1 MLLSHLQYLLKTD
14 RGSNMNLILNGEEID
29 VENGLNVLELL
40 KVKGIQPEKVIVELN
55 HKILKTE
62 ELKKTL
68 LKENDRLEVLRFVGG
83 G

>member
-1 MLLSHLQYLLKTD
+1 
-14 RGSNMNLILNGEEID
+14 MNVILNGEEID

-40 KVKGIQPEKVIVELN
+40 KVKRIQPEKVIVELN

-68 LKENDRLEVLRFVGG
+68 LKENDRLEVLKFVGG